1 MILNPATL
9 LILIGLLIAAAIF
22 HTVWWLLGLAALAA
36 WAGFDRWAR
45 GAPPGRYLN
54 PATGRELPEIDLG
67 SARAKGYA
75 ISDFLGAAVQGERGA
90 LLGSY
95 ADLGALVAG
104 CADPAK
110 GLPLLEPRKAGVVSA
125 LACSCAA
132 CGQPFDRSMS
142 QRALAAAI
150 GATPPLMADDALPL
164 IDDDGRCPA
173 CRGNRLRY
181 VYDP

>member
-9 LILIGLLIAAAIF
+9 LMLIGLLIAAAVF
-22 HTVWWLLGLAALAA
+22 HSAWWLLGLAALGA

-45 GAPPGRYLN
+45 GAPPGRYVN
-54 PATGRELPEIDLG
+54 PATGRELAEIDLG
-67 SARAKGYA
+67 RARARGYA

-104 CADPAK
+104 CVDTAK
-110 GLPLLEPRKAGVVSA
+110 GLPALERRKAGVVSA

-132 CGQPFDRSMS
+132 CGQPFDGSLS
-142 QRALAAAI
+142 QRALAQAI
-150 GATPPLMADDALPL
+150 GATPPFMADDPLPL
-164 IDDDGRCPA
+164 PDADGRCPA
-173 CRGNRLRY
+173 CGSDRLRY